1 MKIRELFV
9 EDVTRSIPP
18 VIYFHQQSPESLAA
32 EVGEYIITGGW
43 NEDHPSRKRVP
54 NGIHEQY
61 VKLIR
66 GIARELDKA
75 GGPDLPNVWISGF
88 YGSGKSS
95 FAKLLGLSLDGAS
108 LPDGTSLSQAWL
120 ARNRSQRKQEM
131 IDAWNELRSK
141 INPISVVFDVGALA
155 RDNEHVHSVAVR
167 QLQQRLGYCGKDP
180 VVAEFE
186 LKLEREGLYGKF
198 LEIVEKELGKPWSQL
213 KESSLVDQHFS
224 EAMYHLDRKKHLEPL
239 SWAMAYAG
247 KAPPG
252 KSAEEATRDIGDML
266 KFRKKDA
273 TVFFVIDE
281 VSQYSQY
288 SKDRADKLRA
298 FATALG
304 STLKG
309 KAWMLALGQQKLEEA
324 ADASVLVWVLDRFPQ
339 SLRVHLAA
347 TNIRDVVHRRLLQ
360 KKSEHIGML
369 KEEFNKH
376 RPELQLYAYGC
387 SEVTA
392 DEFIE
397 IYPMLPGQIDLV
409 LKITSALRTRSTRAQ
424 GDDQAIRGLLQL
436 LGDLFSDLKLA
447 DDEFGRVVSLDQ
459 IYEIQHTALD
469 SDTQSSMS
477 RIMNKCAE
485 LKKDLALRAA
495 KAVALLEMIQES
507 EPTTAE
513 LVAKCLYDRLGVG
526 DQVSEVKESLE
537 LLRSL
542 GLLGYSDKSG
552 YKIQSSAGEEWER
565 ERRDGAASSDKVS
578 EDVLKALK
586 DLLAEVERPKLS
598 DRPFPLAGLFN
609 DGRKQHDEKIQDP
622 KDPASVTID
631 FRFLRAEDRA
641 ESTWIKKS
649 DESTLR
655 NRLIWVC
662 GENESI
668 KEQVSELAKS
678 ERMVTKYKVRRDSLN
693 PQKKSCLNEEE
704 VKLEEGLRKLK
715 VKVADCWKSGTFYFR
730 GERYDAKQQGD
741 AFSTAANRA
750 SARILKALFDH
761 FNGTIVSPA
770 EIEQLLQKDL
780 IGPSAKFM
788 REELGIL
795 DLDEGRYEPT
805 CSGVVPSRINEK
817 IRGDGGVNG
826 SVLLAHFGGPPYG
839 YRPEV
844 IKACIAGLI
853 RASKIKV
860 QMSDGGAE
868 INSIRDV
875 GTKDLFNSDRD
886 FRRADFFPADESD
899 INPNQINK
907 IRRFFE
913 EEFNLKLER
922 EMGAIADAVET
933 RFHGLNRDA
942 TDVLNQLHQMR
953 LPSPVT
959 IPPEFGLLKT
969 AIEKCLLKVRQ
980 SKPTVQQVMKN
991 LDALRDG
998 IRILKLYSSEL
1009 QDGLVKKV
1017 NDASSVLEYQE
1028 KQLNSIEFDDP
1039 VFTAAVDT
1047 IRTHL
1052 KAERPWLDI
1061 GDLDG
1066 DVAAV
1071 KEAYQRKRS
1080 DLLGWQEQQTE
1091 IARGRVKKRSG
1102 YSTLTSEQSEA
1113 VLREFLG
1120 AETNT
1125 SAEAISP
1132 PLIDL
1137 KDAFQVRL
1145 QRCEAAA
1152 DQKLDEILS
1161 EKDNKIV
1168 RPVNLNYRNRILS
1181 TPDDVER
1188 LVDEIRKELLNQLK
1202 ANITIRI
1209 R

>member
-9 EDVTRSIPP
+9 ENVTRSIPP
-18 VIYFHQQSPESLAA
+18 VVYFHQQSPESIAA

-43 NEDHPSRKRVP
+43 NEDHPNHRRVP

-61 VKLIR
+61 VKLLR
-66 GIARELDKA
+66 GISRELGKE

-95 FAKLLGLSLDGAS
+95 FAKLLGLSLDGAT

-131 IDAWNELRSK
+131 IDAWTELRSK
-141 INPISVVFDVGALA
+141 VNPIAVVFDVGALA
-155 RDNEHVHSVAVR
+155 RDNEHVHAVAVR

-186 LKLEREGLYGKF
+186 LKLEREGLYAKF
-198 LEIVEKELGKPWSQL
+198 LEIVDKELGKPWTHF
-213 KESSLVDQHFS
+213 KDSSLVDQHFS
-224 EAMYHLDRKKHLEPL
+224 LAMYHLDRQKHIDPL
-239 SWAMAYAG
+239 SWSMAYAG

-281 VSQYSQY
+281 VSQYSQFN
-288 SKDRADKLRA
+288 KDRTDKLRA

-304 STLKG
+304 STLGG
-309 KAWMLALGQQKLEEA
+309 KAWMLALGQQKLDEG
-324 ADASVLVWVLDRFPQ
+324 ADDSVLVWARDRFPP

-360 KKSEHIGML
+360 KKSEHIAML
-369 KEEFNKH
+369 KDEFNKH

-397 IYPMLPGQIDLV
+397 IYPMLPGQIGLV
-409 LKITSALRTRSTRAQ
+409 LQITSALRTRSTRAQ

-469 SDTQSSMS
+469 SDTQSSMA

-485 LKKDLALRAA
+485 LNLGLALRAA
-495 KAVALLEMIQES
+495 KAVALLEMIQET
-507 EPTTAE
+507 EPTTPE
-513 LVAKCLYDRLGVG
+513 LIAKCLYDRLGVG
-526 DQVSEVKESLE
+526 DQVSEVKVALE
-537 LLRSL
+537 LLRSQ
-542 GLLGYSDKSG
+542 GLLGFSEKLG

-565 ERRDGAASSDKVS
+565 ERRDGGASHDKIS
-578 EDVLKALK
+578 QHVLDALK
-586 DLLAEVERPKLS
+586 ELLADVEKPKLS
-598 DRPFPLAGLFN
+598 DRPFPLAGFFN
-609 DGRKQHDEKIQDP
+609 DGRVQQDAKVQDP
-622 KDPASVTID
+622 RDPASVILD
-631 FRFLRAEDRA
+631 FRFLPGEERT
-641 ESTWIKKS
+641 ESSWIKRS
-649 DESTLR
+649 DESAMRT
-655 NRLIWVC
+655 RLIWVC
-662 GENESI
+662 GENDTV

-678 ERMVTKYKVRRDSLN
+678 QLMVNKYKPRRDSLSA
-693 PQKKSCLNEEE
+693 QKKSCLNEEE
-704 VKLEEGLRKLK
+704 VKLEEGLRKVK
-715 VKVADCWKSGTFYFR
+715 DKVADCWKSGAFYFR
-730 GERYDAKQQGD
+730 GERYEAKQQGD

-750 SARILKALFDH
+750 ASRILKELFNH
-761 FNGTIVSPA
+761 FDGTIVSPA
-770 EIEQLLQKDL
+770 EIDQLLQKDL
-780 IGPSAKFM
+780 VGPSAKFM
-788 REELGIL
+788 RDELGIL

-805 CSGVVPSRINEK
+805 CGGVVPSRINEK
-817 IRGDGGVNG
+817 IRGDGGVSG
-826 SVLLAHFGGPPYG
+826 STLLTHFGGPPYG
-839 YRPEV
+839 YRQEV
-844 IKACIAGLI
+844 VKACVAGLI

-868 INSIRDV
+868 INSLRDV
-875 GTKDLFNSDRD
+875 GTKDLFSSERD

-907 IRRFFE
+907 IRKFFE

-922 EMGAIADAVET
+922 DMGAIADAVET
-933 RFHGLNRDA
+933 HFHSVNRQA
-942 TDVLNQLHQMR
+942 TEVLMQLQQMK
-953 LPSPVT
+953 LPTPIA
-959 IPPEFGLLKT
+959 IPPEFGALKT
-969 AIEKCLLKVRQ
+969 AIEKCIAKVRQ
-980 SKPTVQQVMKN
+980 SKPTVQQVKKN

-998 IRILKLYSSEL
+998 IRTLKLFSSEL
-1009 QDGLVKKV
+1009 QDDLVKKV
-1017 NDASSVLEYQE
+1017 NDASGVLEYQT
-1028 KQLNSIEFDDP
+1028 KQLELVEFDDP
-1039 VFTAAVDT
+1039 AFSTAVDA

-1052 KAERPWLDI
+1052 KADRPWLDI
-1061 GDLDG
+1061 NDLEG
-1066 DVAAV
+1066 DVATV
-1071 KEAYQRKRS
+1071 REAYRSKRA

-1091 IARGRVKKRSG
+1091 QARGRVKKRSG
-1102 YSTLTSEQSEA
+1102 YITLTSEQSEA
-1113 VLREFLG
+1113 VLREFHG

-1132 PLIDL
+1132 PLLDL
-1137 KDAFQVRL
+1137 RDAFQVRL
-1145 QRCEAAA
+1145 QRCETAA

-1161 EKDNKIV
+1161 EKDKKIV
-1168 RPVNLNYRNRILS
+1168 RPVNLNYRNRIIN
-1181 TPDDVER
+1181 TPGDVEK
-1188 LVDEIRKELLNQLK
+1188 LIEEIRKELLNQLE

-1209 R
+1209 M